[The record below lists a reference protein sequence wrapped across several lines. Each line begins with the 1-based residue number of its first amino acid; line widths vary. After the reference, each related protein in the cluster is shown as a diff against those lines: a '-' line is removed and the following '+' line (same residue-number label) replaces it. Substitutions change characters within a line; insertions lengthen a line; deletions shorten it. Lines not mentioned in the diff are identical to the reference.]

1 MLTSAIEKVVNLITP
16 YECMICGKQDHLVCE
31 NCWKENVDTRIATC
45 FWCNSLSSGGKT
57 CRRCKPKT
65 SLDGAIVPYRL
76 KGLVKDCIYELKY
89 YSNREMAKLL
99 AGYLTQAI
107 DRTQFDYISFVPAIG
122 KHQRKRGYNQA
133 QLLAKAISYQCNI
146 PLVTTL
152 SRIEHIDQIGLNR
165 SQRLETIKNNFIP
178 IDSYSSKSILLV
190 DDVVTT
196 GATLNECA
204 KILKEAGA
212 KKVWAVTVAKK

>member
-1 MLTSAIEKVVNLITP
+1 MLTSAIEKVVNLISP

-31 NCWKENVDTRIATC
+31 KCWQENVDTRVTTC
-45 FWCNSLSSGGKT
+45 FWCNSLSSGGRT
-57 CRRCKPKT
+57 CQKCRVKT
-65 SLDGAIVPYRL
+65 SLSGAIVPYRFN
-76 KGLVKDCIYELKY
+76 GLVKECIYELKY

-99 AGYLTQAI
+99 ANYVAQSV
-107 DRTQFDYISFVPAIG
+107 DVTQFDRISFVPAIG

-133 QLLAKAISYQCNI
+133 QLLAKAISSKCSI

-152 SRIEHIDQIGLNR
+152 ARIEHVDQIGLNR
-165 SQRLETIKNNFIP
+165 SQRLDTIKNNFIP
-178 IDSYSSKSILLV
+178 IGSYSDKSILLV

-204 KILKEAGA
+204 KTLKEAGA
-212 KKVWAVTVAKK
+212 RRVWAVTVAKK